1 MTPQPPSPTPWTA
14 DSGSIR
20 AADGRWIAS
29 VDRIGVDCET
39 NAALIVQAVNAYE
52 PMLEALKL
60 AFELVGAPP
69 SERRNYILHE
79 IGEAIRLAEGREE
92 TPHA

>member
-1 MTPQPPSPTPWTA
+1 MTTGAPSPTPWTVRLF
-14 DSGSIR
+14 DIR
-20 AADGRWIAS
+20 DANGNWPLVYISEA
-29 VDRIGVDCET
+29 

-92 TPHA
+92 TPHG